1 MNDKTT
7 AFKVGQRAMYVGE
20 RFGKK
25 CNFPVVL
32 REQNP
37 HVPECF
43 GVDAVFADN
52 VGYTPD
58 NWVHVRDLA
67 LMPEMSPTTV
77 DVSTIGEYGLT
88 QKLSNSI
95 RVY

>member
-1 MNDKTT
+1 MNTNEG
-7 AFKVGQRAMYVGE
+7 FKVGDRAMYVGE

-43 GVDAVFADN
+43 GVDAVMAHN

-67 LMPEMSPTTV
+67 PMPKITKDEAAAREEADAWKSYHV
-77 DVSTIGEYGLT
+77 
-88 QKLSNSI
+88 
-95 RVY
+95 